1 MLRARWRRW
10 IRERTP
16 NFLHDRGL
24 AVPKVVDCGD
34 HEWYRSTDE
43 LQACYHCD
51 VTRRAA
57 VDDVLADMRELR
69 RGNRL
74 DGLSIREL
82 IDEGRR

>member
-10 IRERTP
+10 IRGRTP
-16 NFLHDRGL
+16 NFLYDRGL
-24 AVPKVVDCGD
+24 VVPKVVDCGD

-43 LQACYHCD
+43 MQACYHCD
-51 VTRRAA
+51 VTPRS
-57 VDDVLADMRELR
+57 VDQVLAHMTELR
-69 RGNRL
+69 RGNRP